1 MNSKVNGEKNKYI
14 IRDEVRNRKK
24 LGYVRRCLCSFELTY
39 KKNHIDIKIVT
50 FVNFQ
55 HLRSNYVILIYYK
68 KKRGKIK

>member
-24 LGYVRRCLCSFELTY
+24 LSYDAFVPLNSRI
-39 KKNHIDIKIVT
+39 KKDHIDIKIVT

>member
-14 IRDEVRNRKK
+14 IRDEVRNRKEEIE
-24 LGYVRRCLCSFELTY
+24 LRCLCSFELTY
-39 KKNHIDIKIVT
+39 KKNHIDIKIIT